1 MKLTQRNQRRLIWS
15 GVVLALLVFFFF
27 FYVDDWGRD
36 FTNNYAV
43 ISEFSADPELRPLNS
58 DRPSSEL
65 VEAITGAARRIRNWE
80 YAGEASDGEATL
92 VMFVRT
98 SRLFRFKDDITMRI
112 EDRGRERVVTG
123 ESRSRI
129 GKGDLGQNPRNLRR
143 VMAELRAVLDGAVNQ
158 GPRR

>member
-1 MKLTQRNQRRLIWS
+1 MKLTQRQRKRLVWS
-15 GVVLALLVFFFF
+15 GVALALLIFFFF

-36 FTNNYAV
+36 FVKNYAV
-43 ISEFSADPELRPLNS
+43 ISEFSADPELRPLIS
-58 DRPSSEL
+58 DRPSAEL
-65 VEAITGAARRIRNWE
+65 VEAVTGAARRIRNWE
-80 YAGEASDGEATL
+80 YAGEASDGEGTL
-92 VMFVRT
+92 IMFVRT